1 MVSCKTSRNYQLFFV
16 FLLVLI
22 LCFSPVIASGS
33 VSFADPDATVHRD
46 VLIYFAGNG
55 SLYGTTNTTANGITL
70 PDEDVMF
77 ILKPQYTNPLD
88 DPGTFLISAV
98 GWFQTNALSLLILA
112 VMVGFVFK
120 RW

>member
-1 MVSCKTSRNYQLFFV
+1 MVSCKTSPNYNLFFV
-16 FLLVLI
+16 LLLVLI
-22 LCFSPVIASGS
+22 LFASPVIASGS

-55 SLYGTTNTTANGITL
+55 TLYGTTNTTSNGVAL

-77 ILKPQYTNPLD
+77 IMKPQYSNPLD
-88 DPGTFLISAV
+88 EPGTFLTNAV

-112 VMVGFVFK
+112 AMVGFVFK